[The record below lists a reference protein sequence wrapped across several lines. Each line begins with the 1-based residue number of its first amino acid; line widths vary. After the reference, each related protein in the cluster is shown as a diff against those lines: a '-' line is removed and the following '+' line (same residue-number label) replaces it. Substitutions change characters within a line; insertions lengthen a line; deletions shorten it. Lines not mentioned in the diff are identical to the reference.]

1 MNDDDAAPAV
11 PTFDALM
18 IPTLKAL
25 MAMGGSA
32 SNQELLD
39 KVIELEGFSEEVQ
52 NFLHTDHR

>member
-18 IPTLKAL
+18 IPVLKAL

-39 KVIELEGFSEEVQ
+39 KVIELEGLSYS
-52 NFLHTDHR
+52 